1 MPGLLEKICR
11 AFFYLGVRPLEVA
24 RHLHVIYAD
33 FFASS
38 KNLANPISVNG
49 CFNNPGIDS
58 KGEVTTSAPAS
69 AHLII

>member
-1 MPGLLEKICR
+1 MPGLSEKICR

-49 CFNNPGIDS
+49 CFNIPRIDS
-58 KGEVTTSAPAS
+58 KGEVI
-69 AHLII
+69 HLPPPPHT